1 MSDSVQPHR
10 WEPAR
15 LPHPWDSPGR
25 NTEVCCHFLLQC
37 IKVKSESEVAQSC
50 LTLSDPMDCS
60 LSGSCVHGI
69 FQARVLEWV
78 SSAFSVKWLQALYI
92 TLQQFLKRTSLQ
104 FSVNPKIPLLHQY
117 PKAYEYSHACTQVL
131 RAPLFTRAQR

>member
-1 MSDSVQPHR
+1 MSDSVRPHR
-10 WEPAR
+10 WDPTR
-15 LPHPWDSPGR
+15 LSHPWDSPGK
-25 NTEVCCHFLLQC
+25 NTEGSCHFLLQC
-37 IKVKSESEVAQSC
+37 IKVKTEGEISQSC

-60 LSGSCVHGI
+60 LSGSSVHGI

-78 SSAFSVKWLQALYI
+78 TSDFSVTWLQPLYT

-104 FSVNPKIPLLHQY
+104 FSVNPQIPLLHQY

-131 RAPLFTRAQR
+131 RAPLFRRAQG